1 MESLEIITNLNLE
14 KQTCEDTVVLG
25 NKREANANLAILWF
39 KVRMKLYF
47 VERENYC
54 FVSRSLV
61 RSGYRISSL
70 SRLSNDEVSGQS
82 NIFLKFSKLR
92 EPIPSE
98 LLYVDREPPWF
109 WFFSTDDSNFFPGLN
124 EHSLLNVS
132 TYSVLTANDNIV
144 IPLQYLRL
152 TSA

>member
-1 MESLEIITNLNLE
+1 
-14 KQTCEDTVVLG
+14 
-25 NKREANANLAILWF
+25 
-39 KVRMKLYF
+39 MKLYF

-98 LLYVDREPPWF
+98 LLYVDREPP
-109 WFFSTDDSNFFPGLN
+109 
-124 EHSLLNVS
+124 
-132 TYSVLTANDNIV
+132 
-144 IPLQYLRL
+144 
-152 TSA
+152 